1 MRRSAHRQ
9 VATILVFLVP
19 LACSFR
25 RSSAEA
31 GDGVKVLR
39 GHVAGVFSVALS
51 RDGQV
56 LASASND
63 NTVRVW
69 DVATG
74 AALATL
80 SKEFSVVSA
89 VAISSNASNLAMAS
103 QDGSVFIWDSSSSE
117 EPTTLAAHRGIV
129 RCLAYSADDRWLA
142 SGGADRTIRISSAKT
157 RELKKILEGHAR
169 GVFCLA
175 FSPDGKTLASGS
187 SDESV
192 KIWDVERGTEETRE
206 TLRQRPK
213 HGPIVSLAFSP
224 DGRELA
230 VTTSSVVEVWDAA
243 QSVHR
248 LDLPSREKGAIWW
261 TARYSRQGRLIA
273 IGSGS
278 RYARTLRVD
287 AKKGVST
294 GTHQA
299 QDEEIR
305 LWDVQ
310 TKREIGRLVGHREAV
325 RTVAL
330 STDAMVLV
338 SGSRDR
344 TVRIWDL
351 TRLPNGSRPDAA
363 PVNQVAAQS
372 DAPEASSSGL
382 APSEWNQ
389 AQRGALWSFD
399 YLTAPFDQNA
409 AQQDPAIDGEQFDPT
424 IESWAFESG
433 DGVCYFWGDLIGL
446 IQINPTPGHAGSNA
460 GPHKPGSVSPPIVS
474 QPVGHSP
481 EVAAWIEGNS
491 HAATGAAIT
500 HDTAGWS
507 RRMSYQGPT
516 RFPGSPSAGGSSG
529 RGGVLHLDAIRQ
541 GLSGLG
547 GSHGGGGHG
556 AASHI
561 ESHEEHDRNHDH
573 DK

>member
-1 MRRSAHRQ
+1 M
-9 VATILVFLVP
+9 
-19 LACSFR
+19 
-25 RSSAEA
+25 
-31 GDGVKVLR
+31 
-39 GHVAGVFSVALS
+39 
-51 RDGQV
+51 
-56 LASASND
+56 
-63 NTVRVW
+63 
-69 DVATG
+69 
-74 AALATL
+74 
-80 SKEFSVVSA
+80 
-89 VAISSNASNLAMAS
+89 
-103 QDGSVFIWDSSSSE
+103 
-117 EPTTLAAHRGIV
+117 
-129 RCLAYSADDRWLA
+129 
-142 SGGADRTIRISSAKT
+142 
-157 RELKKILEGHAR
+157 
-169 GVFCLA
+169 
-175 FSPDGKTLASGS
+175 
-187 SDESV
+187 
-192 KIWDVERGTEETRE
+192 ERGTEETRE

-230 VTTSSVVEVWDAA
+230 VTTASVVEVWDAA

-248 LDLPSREKGAIWW
+248 FDLPCREKGAIWW
-261 TARYSRQGRLIA
+261 SARYSREGRLIA

-299 QDEEIR
+299 LDEEIR

-310 TKREIGRLVGHREAV
+310 TKREIGHLIGHRQAV

-330 STDAMVLV
+330 STDATVLV

-344 TVRIWDL
+344 TVRIWAL
-351 TRLPNGSRPDAA
+351 TRARNGSPHDAP
-363 PVNQVAAQS
+363 PVSQVAAQS
-372 DAPEASSSGL
+372 DALGSSSS
-382 APSEWNQ
+382 APTPSEWDRT
-389 AQRGALWSFD
+389 QREALWSFD

-409 AQQDPAIDGEQFDPT
+409 AQQQDPPIDGEQFDPT

-433 DGVCYFWGDLIGL
+433 DGACYFWSDLIGL
-446 IQINPTPGHAGSNA
+446 IQFDSPPGRAGSNA
-460 GPHKPGSVSPPIVS
+460 PHKPGSVSPPIVS

-491 HAATGAAIT
+491 RAAAGAAVT

-507 RRMSYQGPT
+507 RRLSYQGPT
-516 RFPGSPSAGGSSG
+516 RFPGSPSAGSSSG
-529 RGGVLHLDAIRQ
+529 RGGALHLDAIRQ